1 MLIERQ
7 SNRSAQSRKE
17 GTGFNLSSV
26 ETIED
31 LAKALKHQPE
41 MKKDGTISLLEKSE
55 SYRKQVRA
63 PGKKI
68 NAKSIQHIEN
78 QQKYR
83 QVNLKEKKNPKNLY
97 DKSETIQ

>member
-1 MLIERQ
+1 M
-7 SNRSAQSRKE
+7 
-17 GTGFNLSSV
+17 

-31 LAKALKHQPE
+31 LAKALKNQPE
-41 MKKDGTISLLEKSE
+41 VKRDGTISLLDKGD
-55 SYRKQVRA
+55 SYRKQVRS

-78 QQKYR
+78 LQKYKHI
-83 QVNLKEKKNPKNLY
+83 NLKEKKNPKNLY